1 MDQWLALNTAPNFL
15 DFNIAL
21 ETADFE
27 HSINGTTDAEEQSL
41 KGASIGLHFN
51 IIGFEG
57 QYKMAENSST
67 DEFKSRTGIFH
78 LRILGHSTQS
88 THIAL
93 QYGVHLLTDQDNGK
107 YDEEFSAVSADFYFL
122 PFFGFEGAYR
132 N

>member
-1 MDQWLALNTAPNFL
+1 MDQWLALNTAPNFF

-21 ETADFE
+21 ESADFE
-27 HSINGTTDAEEQSL
+27 HTINGTTDSEELSL

-93 QYGVHLLTDQDNGK
+93 QY
-107 YDEEFSAVSADFYFL
+107 
-122 PFFGFEGAYR
+122 
-132 N
+132 